1 MKKVI
6 VVSKT
11 HLDLGFTDLAE
22 TVRQKYINDFIP
34 AAVQTA
40 AALNTG
46 DQKRFVWTTGS
57 WILKEALENGTP
69 ENRAA
74 LRRALQAGDI
84 APHALPFT
92 LHTELLDPD
101 TLRYGL
107 SLVDELDAL
116 RGRKTLAAKMTDVPG
131 HTRALVPLLAE
142 KGIRLLHIGV
152 NGASAL
158 PKVPPC
164 FLWQVD
170 GAEVVVIY
178 SGDYGGAYQNDL
190 VEDVLYFDHTL
201 DNHGAGSTA
210 AVEQNLRAIAAKY
223 PGYRVVAGTLDDY
236 APQIWAVRH
245 RLPVITGEIGD
256 TWIHGSGSDPYKSA
270 GLRTLMGLKNKWLAA
285 GTLQRNSTAYRTL
298 ADNLLCLAEHTCG
311 MDIKIGLGEYKQYLR
326 RDFEQ
331 ARQSAPGYAR
341 MERSWAEQRQYL
353 QRALAD
359 LPPTL
364 AAEARAAL
372 KALRPTGPFASLD
385 RSVEPGTVFA
395 VSNSRLA
402 LNAYGGPALL
412 VLDGQPMLA
421 ENDRPCL
428 TYTAL
433 GQGDYDYWFAHY
445 SRNLQET
452 AVWSVPDFGKPGIG
466 DLPYRQGEFPY
477 RLTALEGKTTE
488 NRVTLLATL
497 ATEPYCTAELGAPR
511 TVQLRYTLTA
521 HRLLAELVWLD
532 KPANR
537 LPECTRLRFYPAH
550 TPITLYKL
558 GRPIDPAEIVEN
570 GGHKVAATA
579 YLTAGDL
586 RLTSRQ
592 APLVSVGAGDI
603 LRFDNAPPDPAKGL
617 TFTLHNNIWGTNFP
631 LWYGENAYF
640 AFDFELVK

>member
-11 HLDLGFTDLAE
+11 HLDLGFTDMAE

-57 WILKEALENGTP
+57 WILKEALESGTP
-69 ENRAA
+69 ENRAT

-92 LHTELLDPD
+92 LHTELLDED

-201 DNHGAGSTA
+201 DNHGAGGAA

-236 APQIWAVRH
+236 APEIWAVRH
-245 RLPVITGEIGD
+245 RLPTITGEIGD
-256 TWIHGSGSDPYKSA
+256 TWIHGSGADPYKSA
-270 GLRTLMGLKNKWLAA
+270 GLRTLMGLKNEWLAA
-285 GTLQRNSTAYRTL
+285 GTLQRNSAAYRTL

-311 MDIKIGLGEYKQYLR
+311 MDVKIGLGEYKHYLR

-359 LPPTL
+359 LPPAL
-364 AAEARAAL
+364 AAEAQAAL
-372 KALRPTGPFASLD
+372 EALRPTGPFAPLPQA
-385 RSVEPGTVFA
+385 VTPGAVFTVGQ
-395 VSNSRLA
+395 SRLA
-402 LNAYGGPALL
+402 VNAYGGPAFLE
-412 VLDGQPMLA
+412 LDGCRVLA

-466 DLPYRQGEFPY
+466 DLPYRHGKFPY
-477 RLTALEGKTTE
+477 RLTALTAATTADS
-488 NRVTLLATL
+488 VTLLATL
-497 ATEPYCTAELGAPR
+497 AAEPYATAELGVPR

-537 LPECTRLRFYPAH
+537 LPECTRLRFYPADRQ
-550 TPITLYKL
+550 ITLYKL
-558 GRPIDPAEIVEN
+558 GAPIDPADIVEN
-570 GGHKVAATA
+570 GGRKVAAVQ

-586 RLTSRQ
+586 RLTSRH

-603 LRFDNAPPDPAKGL
+603 LRFDNAPPELEKGL

-640 AFDFELVK
+640 AFDFERIQ

>member
-1 MKKVI
+1 
-6 VVSKT
+6 
-11 HLDLGFTDLAE
+11 
-22 TVRQKYINDFIP
+22 
-34 AAVQTA
+34 
-40 AALNTG
+40 
-46 DQKRFVWTTGS
+46 
-57 WILKEALENGTP
+57 
-69 ENRAA
+69 
-74 LRRALQAGDI
+74 
-84 APHALPFT
+84 
-92 LHTELLDPD
+92 
-101 TLRYGL
+101 
-107 SLVDELDAL
+107 
-116 RGRKTLAAKMTDVPG
+116 MTDVPG

-236 APQIWAVRH
+236 APEIWAVRH

-256 TWIHGSGSDPYKSA
+256 TWIHGSGADPYKSA
-270 GLRTLMGLKNKWLAA
+270 GLRTLMGLKNEWLAA
-285 GTLQRNSTAYRTL
+285 GTLQRNSAAYRTL

-311 MDIKIGLGEYKQYLR
+311 MDVKIGLGEYKHYLR

-359 LPPTL
+359 LPPAL

-372 KALRPTGPFASLD
+372 EALRPTGPFPSLG
-385 RSVEPGTVFA
+385 RSAEPGTVFA
-395 VSNSRLA
+395 VGNSRLA
-402 LNAYGGPALL
+402 VNAYGGPALL

-421 ENDRPCL
+421 ENDLPCL

-477 RLTALEGKTTE
+477 RLTALEGETTAS
-488 NRVTLLATL
+488 RVTLLATL
-497 ATEPYCTAELGAPR
+497 STDPYCTAELGAPQ

-570 GGHKVAATA
+570 GGRKVAAAA

-586 RLTSRQ
+586 RLTFRH
-592 APLVSVGAGDI
+592 APLVSVGTGDI
-603 LRFDNAPPDPAKGL
+603 LRFDNASPDPAKGL

-640 AFDFELVK
+640 AFDFEPVK

>member
-57 WILKEALENGTP
+57 WILKEALESGTP

-74 LRRALQAGDI
+74 LRRALQAGDLV
-84 APHALPFT
+84 PHALPFT
-92 LHTELLDPD
+92 LHTELLDRD

-116 RGRKTLAAKMTDVPG
+116 RGRKTIAAKMTDVPG

-170 GAEVVVIY
+170 GAQVVVIY

-201 DNHGAGSTA
+201 DNHGAGDPA
-210 AVEQNLRAIAAKY
+210 AVEQNLRRIADAY
-223 PGYRVVAGTLDDY
+223 PGYQVVAGTLDDY
-236 APQIWAVRH
+236 ARQIWAVRH
-245 RLPVITGEIGD
+245 QLPVITGEIGD
-256 TWIHGSGSDPYKSA
+256 TWIHGSGADPYKSA
-270 GLRTLMGLKNKWLAA
+270 GLRTLIALKNQWLSD
-285 GTLQRNSTAYRTL
+285 GRMQRDSIAYRTL
-298 ADNLLCLAEHTCG
+298 ADRLLCLAEHTCG
-311 MDIKIGLGEYKQYLR
+311 MDIKIGLGEYKHYLR
-326 RDFEQ
+326 RDFDRV
-331 ARQSAPGYAR
+331 RQTAPYRR

-353 QRALAD
+353 QQGLAD
-359 LPPTL
+359 LPPAQ
-364 AAEARAAL
+364 AAEAEQAL
-372 KALRPTGPFASLD
+372 ERLRPTRPFAPIS
-385 RSVEPGTVFA
+385 RSVAPGIVFA
-395 VSNSRLA
+395 VGGSRLA
-402 LNAYGGPALL
+402 VNAYGGPKWLE
-412 VLDGQPMLA
+412 LDGRSVLT
-421 ENDRPCL
+421 ENELPCL
-428 TYTAL
+428 IYTAL
-433 GQGDYDYWFAHY
+433 GKKDYDYWFSHY
-445 SRNLQET
+445 SRNLDEN
-452 AVWSVPDFGKPGIG
+452 AYWSIPDFGKPGIEKLDYPQG
-466 DLPYRQGEFPY
+466 DFPY
-477 RLTALEGKTTE
+477 RLTALTADTQAD
-488 NRVTLLATL
+488 RVTLVATL
-497 ATEPYCTAELGAPR
+497 ATDGCCTAQLGAPR
-511 TVQLRYTLTA
+511 LAQLRYTLTA
-521 HRLLAELVWLD
+521 QRLLLEVLWLD

-537 LPECTRLRFYPAH
+537 LPECTRLRFYPAAKN
-550 TPITLYKL
+550 TVLYKL
-558 GRPIDPAEIVEN
+558 GMPINPAEIVEN
-570 GGHKVAATA
+570 GGRKVAAVQA
-579 YLTAGDL
+579 LTAGDL
-586 RLTSRQ
+586 QILSHH

-640 AFDFELVK
+640 AFDFEPVK